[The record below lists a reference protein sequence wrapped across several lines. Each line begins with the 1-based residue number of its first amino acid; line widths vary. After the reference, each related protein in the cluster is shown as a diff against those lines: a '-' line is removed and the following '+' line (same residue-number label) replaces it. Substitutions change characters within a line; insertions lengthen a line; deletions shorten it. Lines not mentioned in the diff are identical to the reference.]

1 VNDDRVW
8 TVYRY
13 YDATGRLLYVGLTGQ
28 GYGRAHDHR
37 RTAPWWPL
45 VVRGEFEHFADG
57 LGALGRE
64 TALIASLA
72 PLYNRA
78 DNPGRVPAR
87 LGRPRRVDR
96 DRPRLVGP
104 GGPKRRQ
111 VEAHLA
117 TLDSDQLAR
126 LTAREVTATLTDAGM
141 NVSERYV
148 ARILDQWTAGRW
160 AAGRRGSGGTRR
172 KGSR

>member
-1 VNDDRVW
+1 VNDGRVW

-13 YDATGRLLYVGLTGQ
+13 YDAAGRLLYVGLTGQ

-111 VEAHLA
+111 VEAYLA
-117 TLDSDQLAR
+117 TLDGEQLGR
-126 LTAREVTATLTDAGM
+126 TAREITAELTDAGM
-141 NVSERYV
+141 DVSERYV
-148 ARILDQWTAGRW
+148 ARILDAWTAD
-160 AAGRRGSGGTRR
+160 RRGSDARR
-172 KGSR
+172 KGGR